1 MDGIVHGVTKSRTVP
16 SLSLHLPCQFNIVWE
31 FLLARAIGQEKQI
44 KHIQNEKEA
53 KLFLF
58 ADDLTEELDR
68 LQFMELQRAEL
79 N

>member
-1 MDGIVHGVTKSRTVP
+1 MGSQRVG
-16 SLSLHLPCQFNIVWE
+16 LSLHLPCQFNIVWE